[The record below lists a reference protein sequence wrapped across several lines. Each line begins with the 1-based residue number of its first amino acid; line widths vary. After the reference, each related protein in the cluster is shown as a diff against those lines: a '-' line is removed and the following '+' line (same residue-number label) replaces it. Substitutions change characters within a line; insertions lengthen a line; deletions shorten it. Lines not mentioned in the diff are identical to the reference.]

1 MAKEPKAEK
10 PAKAGKS
17 GGKGGGATLL
27 LAGLAAGVMLS
38 YALPTAILLGF
49 GLVPAMVAYGFDR
62 SPGRPAARSVAC
74 LNLAGLAPAL
84 EVLWRQGATMGNAQS
99 LLLSLETLPL
109 AWAGGL
115 VGWALAECLPWF
127 GQFVVE
133 SKAARRRAALA
144 VRRTE
149 LAEEW
154 GERG

>member
-1 MAKEPKAEK
+1 MAKAPK
-10 PAKAGKS
+10 PAKAAKT
-17 GGKGGGATLL
+17 GGKGGGAMLL
-27 LAGLAAGVMLS
+27 LAGLGAGVMLS
-38 YALPTAILLGF
+38 YALPTALLLGF
-49 GLVPAMVAYGFDR
+49 GLLPAIVAYAFDR

-84 EVLWRQGATMGNAQS
+84 ETLWRQGATLGNAQE

-115 VGWALAECLPWF
+115 VGWALAECLPWL
-127 GQFVVE
+127 GQFVVDA
-133 SKAARRRAALA
+133 KAARRRAALA

-154 GERG
+154 GDKA